1 MSLFRKDPDSG
12 RGDDDADGENGSFWQ
27 QRGFVAAVIVVGAV
41 AVCGVVWVLAGGSD
55 KPATQPSTSPSVVVP
70 SGQPTREPS
79 VPPATPT
86 ELPSSST
93 SSRPTPPP
101 PPNNSTGGCN
111 NPKPDQTI
119 PRVLAPPAVTWTFE
133 GQILIPLQAAGGPA
147 ATSPTGIRSCFA
159 HSPTGAVLA
168 AMVMLGQVSNQ
179 QLGIE
184 VLETRTMPGPGRD
197 KAIAG
202 LKQEMATPQTPVNV
216 QFAGFKV
223 LYYTPGRALLQ
234 IAAELDNKGV
244 GALPITMVW
253 SHGDWRVELQDDG
266 SFNGQVSPDVL
277 STLTGYVRFS
287 GAS

>member
-12 RGDDDADGENGSFWQ
+12 RGDHDAGENGSFWQ
-27 QRGFVAAVIVVGAV
+27 QRGFIAAVIVVGAV
-41 AVCGVVWVLAGGSD
+41 VVCGVVWVLAGRTGQ
-55 KPATQPSTSPSVVVP
+55 PGAQPSTSPSVVVP

-86 ELPSSST
+86 ELPSSSN

-111 NPKPDQTI
+111 NPKPDQAI
-119 PRVLAPPAVTWTFE
+119 PRLLAPPAVSWTFE
-133 GQILIPLQAAGGPA
+133 GDILIPLQAAGGPA
-147 ATSPTGIRSCFA
+147 TTSSTGVRSCFA

-179 QLGIE
+179 QIGIE
-184 VLETRTMPGPGRD
+184 VLETRTMPGPGRA

-202 LKQEMATPQTPVNV
+202 LKQEMATPQAQVNV

-223 LYYTPGRALLQ
+223 LDYTPGRALIQ
-234 IAAELDNKGV
+234 IAAELENKGI

-253 SHGDWRVELQDDG
+253 SHGDWRVQLQEDG
-266 SFNGQVSPDVL
+266 SFNGQVSPDIL
-277 STLTGYVRFS
+277 SGLNGYVRFS